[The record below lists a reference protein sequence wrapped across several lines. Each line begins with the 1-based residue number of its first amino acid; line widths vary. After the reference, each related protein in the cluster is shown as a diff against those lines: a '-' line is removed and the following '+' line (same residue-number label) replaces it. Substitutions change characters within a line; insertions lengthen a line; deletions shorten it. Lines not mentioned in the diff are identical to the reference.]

1 MKKIALVLSLGA
13 GLLTAGCGHQSADS
27 KNFGQWFSEKIAND
41 GGYDAATRDA
51 FVLKPPPAPP
61 QQSPELQTLP
71 GTAMSSDMPPADS
84 SASATVE
91 TEYQDLWM
99 EAPAEDVMTEGM
111 SPDPEETSAVM
122 PSRPPMRETETVA
135 ASAPQSVQA
144 VVLEPA
150 YAPVAK
156 PDTGL
161 NPWQE
166 PAPAPKR
173 SARPSLLVTEA
184 DPMPSPDVFPPL
196 VTARQRPPEQ
206 YGGGVENYSGGSV
219 TVFSLDDV
227 PVGRVAPVNDTRA
240 GGYHIGGGHETA
252 HYAGSSVIVN
262 RYPDIFGDEESFAPV
277 AAYGTAGTAP
287 YHTPKLM
294 ATRVDNALYFNYGSA
309 RIDENDR
316 RLIREFARAAAG
328 RTVHVSGHASRAVF
342 STNDPGERRA
352 INLQMSAKRAEAVA
366 GVLQDAGIPAEKIRT
381 AAHGE
386 VYSSGADD
394 NPKDR
399 RVDLETN

>member
-84 SASATVE
+84 AVPAPVK

-99 EAPAEDVMTEGM
+99 EAPAEDAVTDGM
-111 SPDPEETSAVM
+111 SPEPEETSAVM

-150 YAPVAK
+150 
-156 PDTGL
+156 
-161 NPWQE
+161 
-166 PAPAPKR
+166 PKR
-173 SARPSLLVTEA
+173 AARPSLLITEA
-184 DPMPSPDVFPPL
+184 DPMPDPDAFPPL

-227 PVGRVAPVNDTRA
+227 PVGRVAPANDTRA
-240 GGYHIGGGHETA
+240 GGYHGGYHIGGGHETA

-262 RYPDIFGDEESFAPV
+262 RYPDIFGDEDAFAPV